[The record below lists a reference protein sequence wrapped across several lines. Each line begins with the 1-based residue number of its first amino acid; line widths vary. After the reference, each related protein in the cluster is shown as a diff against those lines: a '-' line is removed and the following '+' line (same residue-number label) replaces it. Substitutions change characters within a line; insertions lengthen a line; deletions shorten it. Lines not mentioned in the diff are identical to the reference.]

1 MDAVADE
8 TINTEE
14 MAAEAEAAAAE
25 SDSAEEPAAPE
36 EEKKL
41 IPDDDMTMPEGFE
54 MPDLSDLDAMMKEA
68 GL

>member
-1 MDAVADE
+1 MEAVADE

-14 MAAEAEAAAAE
+14 MAAAAE
-25 SDSAEEPAAPE
+25 SAAASQAEEPVAEEPKAPP
-36 EEKKL
+36 K
-41 IPDDDMTMPEGFE
+41 DDFGLPEGFE

>member
-1 MDAVADE
+1 M
-8 TINTEE
+8 
-14 MAAEAEAAAAE
+14 
-25 SDSAEEPAAPE
+25 EEPAAEESSEAPA
-36 EEKKL
+36 EEKPA